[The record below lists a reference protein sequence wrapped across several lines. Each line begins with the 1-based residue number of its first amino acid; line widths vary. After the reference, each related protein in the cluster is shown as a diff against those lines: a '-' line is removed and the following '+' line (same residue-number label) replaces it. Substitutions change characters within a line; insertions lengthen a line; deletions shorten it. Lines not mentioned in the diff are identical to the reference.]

1 MRDDLKAAFRA
12 LGSSR
17 TFTIVALLVLTLGI
31 GASTAIFSVVDAV
44 VLRGLPFD
52 EYDRIV
58 AVGER
63 HKPGPWN
70 PAEDP
75 NALRT
80 IAPQNYIDWAAQQQV
95 FESIAAVAEGELTLR
110 VAGGEPEALRAARV
124 TAGLFGVLRVRP
136 ARGRAFTSE
145 NEIDGHDHVVLLSDA
160 LWRRRFGASPDVVG
174 RTIPLEGRTYEV
186 LGILPPDV
194 TYPIGSD
201 RPADLWVPYV
211 VPPDERVRH
220 DDRISIYLQCVARLK
235 PGVSIRHAQAQMDQ
249 VAAALEAAN
258 PAWNKDSRIG
268 VQPLRDYLVG
278 AEMKSWMLMLL
289 GAVGI
294 VLLIACANL
303 ANLLLARSSV
313 REREIGIRAALGAG
327 RWRLICQLLLE
338 GFVLSIAAT
347 VLATILAW
355 WAIEVLRTSMPE
367 GVPRVAGIAL
377 NVRVLAAAAGL
388 SLMTALLFGIV
399 PALQLSKTDLSTAL
413 KEGRR
418 SAGAGCRPRRMR
430 SALVVAEVALAVV
443 LLVAASLFIGSFIAL
458 MRIDPGFNPEHV
470 LTADISPRREPGQR
484 SADSAAQFIQIVD
497 RVSQMHGV
505 MHSSMISGGM
515 PLGGGMSMTDF
526 RLRGQTLQNST
537 LISFRV
543 VTPEYHIALRIPL
556 KRGRLLN
563 PTDRK
568 GAANVV
574 IINESA
580 VRKYF
585 GAEDSLGQRVVV
597 GGDERTIVGVVGD
610 VRQTSLEREPDP
622 EAYVPMAQS
631 GSVSGVLMIRTNDDP
646 YNLFPAVRSA
656 VLSVMPDVPL
666 REVQTMAELVSR
678 RIARRRLSMLL
689 LGLFGTL
696 GLAISSVG
704 IYGVMAY
711 TVSQRTREIGVR
723 MALGAT
729 RSRVIGMI
737 LVNACVLVVLGLL
750 MGTVAGWY
758 LNTAAKA
765 FLFRLDSSDPRA
777 FVAALLSL
785 SFAAFVASAVP
796 ATRAAMIDPTQALRA
811 E

>member
-1 MRDDLKAAFRA
+1 
-12 LGSSR
+12 
-17 TFTIVALLVLTLGI
+17 
-31 GASTAIFSVVDAV
+31 
-44 VLRGLPFD
+44 
-52 EYDRIV
+52 
-58 AVGER
+58 
-63 HKPGPWN
+63 
-70 PAEDP
+70 
-75 NALRT
+75 
-80 IAPQNYIDWAAQQQV
+80 
-95 FESIAAVAEGELTLR
+95 LTLR

-145 NEIDGHDHVVLLSDA
+145 NEMDGRDHVVLLSDA

-249 VAAALEAAN
+249 VAAALKAAN

-294 VLLIACANL
+294 VLLIACANV

-327 RWRLICQLLLE
+327 RWRLIRQLLLE
-338 GFVLSIAAT
+338 NFVLSIAAT

-413 KEGRR
+413 KEGTR
-418 SAGAGCRPRRMR
+418 SAGAGCRPGRMR

-470 LTADISPRREPGQR
+470 LTADISPRWEPGQR

-497 RVSQMHGV
+497 RVSQVHGV

-515 PLGGGMSMTDF
+515 PLGGGMTMTDF

-537 LISFRV
+537 VISFRV
-543 VTPEYHIALRIPL
+543 VTPAYHNALRIPL

-585 GAEDSLGQRVVV
+585 GAEDSLGERVVV
-597 GGDERTIVGVVGD
+597 GGDERTVVGVVGD

-646 YNLFPAVRSA
+646 YNVFPAVRSA

-666 REVQTMAELVSR
+666 REVQTMAQLVSR
-678 RIARRRLSMLL
+678 RIAWRRLSMLL

-737 LVNACVLVVLGLL
+737 LVNACVLVVLGLII
-750 MGTVAGWY
+750 GTMAGWY

-777 FVAALLSL
+777 FIAALLSL